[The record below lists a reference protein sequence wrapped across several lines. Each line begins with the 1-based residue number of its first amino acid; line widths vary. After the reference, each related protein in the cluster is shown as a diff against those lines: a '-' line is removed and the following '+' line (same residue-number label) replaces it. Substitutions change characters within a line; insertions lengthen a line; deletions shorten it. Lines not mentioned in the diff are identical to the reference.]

1 MNDNEI
7 KIFYE
12 VLDVLNQK
20 KAKYPKLFNNSKT
33 KFLTK
38 DERFVSNN
46 VVKGIIMFE
55 LNNKYIVDIY
65 VDNGIDNIVN
75 GLLNQKFDSIE
86 DAQTEYNKSLKYL
99 DYSDLTTILMN
110 GKQQLLNFD

>member
-20 KAKYPKLFNNSKT
+20 KAKNPKQFNNSKT
-33 KFLTK
+33 KFLFK

-55 LNNKYIVDIY
+55 LNNEYIVDIY

-75 GLLNQKFDSIE
+75 GLLNLKFNSFE
-86 DAQTEYNKSLKYL
+86 DAQTEYSKSLKYL
-99 DYSDLTTILMN
+99 DYSDLTTILLN
-110 GKQQLLNFD
+110 GKQQLLSFD